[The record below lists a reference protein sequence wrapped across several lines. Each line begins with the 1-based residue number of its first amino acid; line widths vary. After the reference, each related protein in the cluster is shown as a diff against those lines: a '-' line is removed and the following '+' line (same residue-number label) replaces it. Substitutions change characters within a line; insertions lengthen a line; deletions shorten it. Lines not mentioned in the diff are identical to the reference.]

1 MNSNLQ
7 KDRLLALEKFPD
19 QNPNPVIRL
28 SLDGKLLYYNP
39 ASKKIV
45 KTWKI
50 KINDSIEEKIFSIVE
65 KSKLK
70 EQIKFE
76 FTIESRIFSF
86 QAFYIK
92 KLMFFNIYGT
102 DITAL
107 KTIDKFPDQNPNPVL
122 RVTESGTL
130 NYFNEAASIIVKYY
144 KFKLYKEITDPLL
157 SLVNKSIKKEISD
170 HEIQV
175 DNKTYLLNH

>member
-1 MNSNLQ
+1 MS
-7 KDRLLALEKFPD
+7 D

-50 KINDSIEEKIFSIVE
+50 KVNDSIEEKIFSIVE

-130 NYFNEAASIIVKYY
+130 IYFNEAASIIVKYY
-144 KFKLYKEITDPLL
+144 
-157 SLVNKSIKKEISD
+157 
-170 HEIQV
+170 
-175 DNKTYLLNH
+175 